1 MALAGK
7 QAGRGLALSPSPA
20 AVLPR
25 PVVSARCRQ
34 LASPKLSRSF
44 VCKATIELPPDLQA
58 ELDELEK
65 AAHCG
70 SEGEVVLHK
79 RKLLLVSQ
87 DWA

>member
-7 QAGRGLALSPSPA
+7 QAGRGLAPATA

-25 PVVSARCRQ
+25 PVVSARRQ
-34 LASPKLSRSF
+34 LATPKLSHST

-70 SEGEVVLHK
+70 TEGEVVLHK
-79 RKLLLVSQ
+79 RKLLLANP